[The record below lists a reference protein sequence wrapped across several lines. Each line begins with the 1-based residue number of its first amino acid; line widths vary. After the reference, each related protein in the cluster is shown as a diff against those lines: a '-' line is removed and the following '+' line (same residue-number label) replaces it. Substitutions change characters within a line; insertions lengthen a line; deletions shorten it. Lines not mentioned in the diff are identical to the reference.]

1 MPRLTPPASTSPRT
15 LPRLLLGAAV
25 VIQVGF
31 IQPLTNKASQACA
44 EQALQAYRIAPG
56 PLGAALNQF
65 ARDAGVVLSFET
77 ALTDGRHTPG
87 LQGRYS
93 VDQGFAVLL
102 QGTGLEA
109 LRTGGN
115 YLLTEKTAGSTA
127 LQLGATNVNAS
138 GLGDTTQGTG
148 SYTTGVARTATKLPL
163 SIRETPQA
171 VSVMTN
177 QRMRDQDL
185 VSLEDVLAQAPGVLY
200 KKKSNA
206 SDDEVGIFSRGMK
219 VETFQVDGIPTVFEP
234 SMSSQSNDM
243 AVYDRVEIVRGSTGL
258 LSGTGQP
265 SATINMVR
273 KRPTREFAASVQG
286 SVGSWD
292 NYRTEV
298 DVSGPLVENGTV
310 RGRLVGA
317 YQTANSFTDR
327 LSTERQV
334 AYGIIEADLSERDT
348 VSFGIDYQVRNCD
361 ACGYFGFPAFYSNG
375 QRTDFKRSF
384 NSAADWSHADR
395 QRTSIFGTYEHRFDN
410 NWLAKVAVTNVR
422 DDNDIEYGWFS
433 SFGYPNQQTGAGT
446 GLFMAK
452 WPSKPEQNSL
462 DAYITGPF
470 NLLGREHELVVGV
483 SAMRYRSNTG
493 AYPLWVDR
501 SGSGWDPTIPNVF
514 EWRGDIDKPPFGRLG
529 DVKYSQRQ
537 YAAYSTLRL
546 KPTDAL
552 SVILG
557 TRLSYFKLD
566 QSVTYYGDPT
576 DYAPG
581 DGKKRENGELTPYA
595 GIVYDLDDH
604 HSVYASYTSIFKPQS
619 SKTVQG
625 TFMDPTEGDSY
636 EVGAK
641 GEYYDGKLNL
651 TAALFESKVSNY
663 PVDSGL
669 TDPVSFATLV
679 QPADVKIKG
688 LELEVAGELMPGWQ
702 MQASYSHVNTYYPDG
717 VDVNV
722 GFPKNAFKL
731 FTTYDLTGDLNRL
744 TLGGGIRW
752 ESATSYGNAEVI
764 PGTTLE
770 ASQGSYA
777 LVDLLA
783 RYRFDDHFTGTVNV
797 NNLFDRKYYASTSV
811 YSDLYGEPRSVTA
824 TLRWEY

>member
-1 MPRLTPPASTSPRT
+1 MPRLTPLANTSPRT

-25 VIQVGF
+25 VIQAGF
-31 IQPLTNKASQACA
+31 IQPLTDKTSQAWA

-65 ARDAGVVLSFET
+65 ARDAGVVLSFGT
-77 ALTDGRHTPG
+77 ALTDGHHTAG

-102 QGTGLEA
+102 QGTRLEA
-109 LRTGGN
+109 LRTGDN
-115 YLLTEKTAGSTA
+115 YLLTEKTADSDA
-127 LQLGATNVNAS
+127 LQLGATNVNAN
-138 GLGDTTQGTG
+138 GLGDTTEGTG
-148 SYTTGVARTATKLPL
+148 SYTTGATRTATKLPL
-163 SIRETPQA
+163 SIRETPQS
-171 VSVMTN
+171 VSVVTS
-177 QRMRDQDL
+177 QRIRDQDL
-185 VSLEDVLAQAPGVLY
+185 VSLEDVLTQAPGVLY

-493 AYPLWVDR
+493 AYPLWYDR
-501 SGSGWDPTIPNVF
+501 SGSGWDPAIPNVF
-514 EWRGDIDKPPFGRLG
+514 EWRGDIDKPPLDRQG

-537 YAAYSTLRL
+537 YAAYSTVRL
-546 KPTDAL
+546 KPTDDL

-566 QSVTYYGDPT
+566 QSVTYYGDPI

-595 GIVYDLDDH
+595 GIVYDLNEH
-604 HSVYASYTSIFKPQS
+604 HSIYASYTSIFKPQS

-625 TFMDPTEGDSY
+625 TFMNPTEGDSY

-641 GEYYDGKLNL
+641 GEYYDGRLNL
-651 TAALFESKVSNY
+651 TAALFESKISNY

-669 TDPVSFATLV
+669 TDPNSFATLV

-688 LELEVAGELMPGWQ
+688 LELEVAGEILSGWQ

-722 GFPKNAFKL
+722 GFPKNSFKL

-752 ESATSYGNAEVI
+752 ESATSYGNTEVI
-764 PGTTLE
+764 PDTTLE